1 MGKLKYEWFTPE
13 DYASKEHLQYA
24 VKQAMRAFGLSLR
37 IKFSD
42 FKDTLT

>member
-1 MGKLKYEWFTPE
+1 VPE

-24 VKQAMRAFGLSLR
+24 VKQAMQAFGVSLR
-37 IKFSD
+37 IKFAD